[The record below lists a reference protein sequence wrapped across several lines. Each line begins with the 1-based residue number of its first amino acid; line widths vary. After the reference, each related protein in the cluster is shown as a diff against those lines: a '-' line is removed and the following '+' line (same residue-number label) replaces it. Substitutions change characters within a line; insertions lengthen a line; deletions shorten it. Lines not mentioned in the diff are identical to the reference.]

1 MVVTGGGTGGHLFP
15 MRAIADAWARRR
27 PDVPVY
33 FVGSQRGQ
41 DRLVLAD
48 RNEPVVLL
56 GGRGIRRSLSPRA
69 TVSNLGAVVGIVGAV
84 VGSLVRCL
92 RWRPLAVVSV
102 GGYASFPFSL
112 AAVICR
118 RPLVLVELDAH
129 AGAAQ
134 RVLRRFAAVRCT
146 AFAAE
151 GAVTTGVPVRD
162 ELVRLA
168 GHRVRAEVEPAIEPG
183 RQVVT
188 VMTGSLGAASVND
201 AVVDL
206 ARRWSERRDVV
217 LVHVT
222 GRRDYDRVSA
232 ARPTTTGLDY
242 RVIAFA
248 DMVTW
253 WSITDVAVCRAGAA
267 TVAELTLLGIP
278 SVLVPLPGAPGD
290 HQSANA
296 AALASCGA
304 ATVVADRDCSGERLA
319 SELDRILEPSR
330 HAEMSEAAASLGRAD
345 AAEAIARVVSEVAS

>member
-1 MVVTGGGTGGHLFP
+1 
-15 MRAIADAWARRR
+15 MRAIADAWARHR

-33 FVGSQRGQ
+33 FVGSDRGQ
-41 DRLVLAD
+41 DKVVLAD
-48 RNEPVVLL
+48 RSEPLVLL
-56 GGRGIRRSLSPRA
+56 GGRGIRRSLSLRA
-69 TVSNLGAVVGIVGAV
+69 MVSNVGAVAGILGAVI
-84 VGSLVRCL
+84 GSLVRCV

-134 RVLRRFAAVRCT
+134 RVLRRFATERCT
-146 AFAAE
+146 AFATK

-162 ELVRLA
+162 ELVHLA

-183 RQVVT
+183 RRVVV
-188 VMTGSLGAASVND
+188 VMTGSLGAARVND

-206 ARRWSERRDVV
+206 AHRWSERRDVV

-222 GRRDYDRVSA
+222 GRRDFDRVSA
-232 ARPTTTGLDY
+232 ARPTTAGLDY

-253 WSITDVAVCRAGAA
+253 WSLADVAVCRAGAA

-296 AALASCGA
+296 AALASSGA
-304 ATVVADRDCSGERLA
+304 ATVIADRECSGERLA
-319 SELDRILEPSR
+319 SELDLILEPSR
-330 HAEMSEAAASLGRAD
+330 HDEMSAAAASLGRAD
-345 AAEAIARVVSEVAS
+345 AADTIARVVSELAP